1 MGNMSDLPLHKS
13 PPFIMQFPL
22 MAIALG
28 IYNLAMFSGYSFADT
43 STDVAFDVNLVSGAH
58 WVLHWNDALV
68 LGGLCL
74 LFVELM
80 KSTRSGST
88 ATLEH
93 VLSMGVFI
101 AFLIEFL
108 IVKGAGTNT
117 FLLLGVMS
125 LIDVMAGYAISIA
138 VARKE
143 MNITG

>member
-1 MGNMSDLPLHKS
+1 MSDLPLHKS

-22 MAIALG
+22 LAIVLVV
-28 IYNLAMFSGYSFADT
+28 YNIAMFAGHSFSPTTSGELLK
-43 STDVAFDVNLVSGAH
+43 VNLVSGAT
-58 WVLHWNDALV
+58 WILGWNDAFIFA
-68 LGGLCL
+68 GLCL
-74 LFVELM
+74 LFVEIM
-80 KSTRSGST
+80 KSTRAGST

-108 IVKGAGTNT
+108 VVKGAGTNT
-117 FLLLGVMS
+117 FMLLGVMS